1 MDHKTLW
8 STFVF
13 LFFNFLALYLGA
25 LFTDAG
31 VNSDWYQNA
40 QKAPWTPPG
49 WMFGAAWSLI
59 MVCYALYMAKVW
71 NTISNRKVLIG
82 LYAFQWVLNVL
93 WNPLFF
99 YYHWVW
105 SAEIVLIFLTILLIY
120 KLIVFSKH
128 AITAGI
134 FLLPY
139 IFWLFIANSLNL
151 YFAIKN

>member
-82 LYAFQWVLNVL
+82 LYAFNG
-93 WNPLFF
+93 
-99 YYHWVW
+99 Y
-105 SAEIVLIFLTILLIY
+105 
-120 KLIVFSKH
+120 
-128 AITAGI
+128 
-134 FLLPY
+134 
-139 IFWLFIANSLNL
+139 
-151 YFAIKN
+151 